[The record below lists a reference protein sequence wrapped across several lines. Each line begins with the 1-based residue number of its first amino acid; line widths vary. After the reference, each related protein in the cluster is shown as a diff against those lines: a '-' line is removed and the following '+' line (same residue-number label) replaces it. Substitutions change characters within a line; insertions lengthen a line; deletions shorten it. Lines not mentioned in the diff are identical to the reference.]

1 MTFFISYIFFSFPK
15 YIFLIFFYFIFH
27 FKKWKIMN
35 LLDLDYLI
43 IFIFVFLYL
52 SNSSLSI
59 VHQILWSL
67 MYCLFFFILSNYE
80 DIKEKKF
87 FINILKIMVLCFVAK
102 ILLTIL
108 LSLYIEYPIS
118 REGFISLFT
127 RIPNNYYLNFTK
139 DASQLSKYVTN
150 ISSFYLMLYILTF
163 ATISYIVLNKSRI
176 GFLFFVLLLF
186 IFILGNGFG
195 SRSFIIFFA
204 ISFFLLILHSL
215 KFHKNNLY
223 SIILL
228 VILFVII
235 ILNNSNLLIKDNLT
249 ATQRLT
255 INDYRTGF
263 FRIEDNYYGIKAV
276 LNGYAGENIEV
287 FMKKINE
294 HGYFIRQ
301 RIFHNEY
308 LNSIYFGG
316 YICLLLFIYLNFK
329 FLYFIFNTKY
339 PNDKNYFITIMYIF
353 LSFQFLF
360 NIEIPL
366 TTDKNF
372 FLIFLTFYIF
382 AKNINKK
389 YKFNFRFIN
398 NLKK

>member
-1 MTFFISYIFFSFPK
+1 
-15 YIFLIFFYFIFH
+15 
-27 FKKWKIMN
+27 
-35 LLDLDYLI
+35 
-43 IFIFVFLYL
+43 
-52 SNSSLSI
+52 
-59 VHQILWSL
+59 

-87 FINILKIMVLCFVAK
+87 FIKILKIMVLCFVAK

-139 DASQLSKYVTN
+139 DASQLSKYVTS
-150 ISSFYLMLYILTF
+150 ISNFYLLLYVLTF
-163 ATISYIVLNKSRI
+163 STISYMIFNKSRI
-176 GFLFFVLLLF
+176 SFLFFSLLLF
-186 IFILGNGFG
+186 IFILGTSFG
-195 SRSFIIFFA
+195 SRSFLIFFV
-204 ISFFLLILHSL
+204 ISFFLLTFHSS
-215 KFHKNNLY
+215 KFYKNNLY

-235 ILNNSNLLIKDNLT
+235 SLNNSNNSNNSNLLIKDNLT
-249 ATQRLT
+249 STERLL
-255 INDYRTGF
+255 IKDYRTGF
-263 FRIEDNYYGIKAV
+263 FRIDDNYYGIKAV
-276 LNGYAGENIEV
+276 LNGYAGKNIEV
-287 FMKKINE
+287 FMEKINE
-294 HGYFIRQ
+294 HGYFVKQ

-316 YICLLLFIYLNFK
+316 YICLLLFIYLNLK
-329 FLYFIFNTKY
+329 FLYYIFNIKY
-339 PNDKNYFITIMYIF
+339 PNDKHYFITIIYIF

-382 AKNINKK
+382 AKNINKNN
-389 YKFNFRFIN
+389 KFNFRFIN
-398 NLKK
+398 NLKKLKK

>member
-1 MTFFISYIFFSFPK
+1 
-15 YIFLIFFYFIFH
+15 
-27 FKKWKIMN
+27 MN

-235 ILNNSNLLIKDNLT
+235 ILNNSNLLIKDTNLLIKDNLT
-249 ATQRLT
+249 AFQRLT

-276 LNGYAGENIEV
+276 LNGYAGENIELT
-287 FMKKINE
+287 IY
-294 HGYFIRQ
+294 H
-301 RIFHNEY
+301 RI
-308 LNSIYFGG
+308 
-316 YICLLLFIYLNFK
+316 
-329 FLYFIFNTKY
+329 
-339 PNDKNYFITIMYIF
+339 
-353 LSFQFLF
+353 
-360 NIEIPL
+360 
-366 TTDKNF
+366 
-372 FLIFLTFYIF
+372 
-382 AKNINKK
+382 
-389 YKFNFRFIN
+389 
-398 NLKK
+398 